1 MVTYFI
7 IAALFKEHAEMYRDI
22 HGVETKNGIYYYECC
37 KFPGYYIRWHNDTS
51 VDCEVATHTL

>member
-1 MVTYFI
+1 
-7 IAALFKEHAEMYRDI
+7 MYRDI

-51 VDCEVATHTL
+51 VDCEVAIHTL